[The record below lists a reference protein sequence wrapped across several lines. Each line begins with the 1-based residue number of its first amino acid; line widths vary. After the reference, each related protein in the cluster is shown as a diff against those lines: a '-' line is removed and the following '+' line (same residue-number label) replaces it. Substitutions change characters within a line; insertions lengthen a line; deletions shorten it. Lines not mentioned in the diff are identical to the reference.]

1 MVCSGK
7 SWKWCWM
14 PTLTFLIG
22 ILSLILLLWVERIN
36 EGGVLELW
44 SRDGKGTRVSFA
56 IPVAD
61 RGV

>member
-1 MVCSGK
+1 
-7 SWKWCWM
+7 M